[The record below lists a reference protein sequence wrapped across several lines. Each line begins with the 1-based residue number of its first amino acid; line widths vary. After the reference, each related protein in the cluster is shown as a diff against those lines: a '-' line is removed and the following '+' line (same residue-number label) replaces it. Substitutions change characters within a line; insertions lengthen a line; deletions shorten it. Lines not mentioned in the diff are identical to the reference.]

1 MKIMLVCAAGMST
14 SLLVEKMLV
23 ESKERGVHNEIFA
36 CPEMEMFNQFSGV
49 DIILLAPQVRFLK
62 SKLEERVGDIPV
74 QVIDMRH
81 YGMMNAKEILN
92 SVDKALS

>member
-14 SLLVEKMLV
+14 SLLVEKMLE
-23 ESKERGVHNEIFA
+23 ESKARGVENEIFA
-36 CPEMEMFNQFSGV
+36 CPEAEMFDKFSGV

-62 SKLEERVGDIPV
+62 SKLEKRVGEIPV
-74 QVIDMRH
+74 HIIEMRH

-92 SVDKALS
+92 SLE